1 MQVTD
6 AVAVITGGA
15 SGIGL
20 GIATALAKRGAKVI
34 LADIQADRAAEAAKV
49 LSDQGLAAK
58 SAGLDVTET
67 ESWTAL
73 VALAPTLFGQ
83 PVQMLF
89 NNAGV
94 GMRGTVHQT
103 PRHMWDWSF
112 AVNVTGAYTGVTSFA
127 PGMLAS
133 GLDCKIVN
141 TASEHALGLPESQ
154 RGGIL
159 APYTSAKHA
168 LMGYSLCM
176 RRDFAGTNI
185 SAGVICPGV
194 VVSDIWDSLRH
205 RQARFGGPREVPAE
219 VAAQMIATATAKGIP
234 WQTAGERIADQVED
248 DQFFIFT
255 NGPDETEVA
264 TDYQT
269 EIMAALGAFNNR
281 YGR

>member
-1 MQVTD
+1 MQVKD

-34 LADIQADRAAEAAKV
+34 LADIQTDRAAEAAKA

-58 SAGLDVTET
+58 SASLDVTET
-67 ESWTAL
+67 ESWAAL

-133 GLDCKIVN
+133 GLDCRIVN
-141 TASEHALGLPESQ
+141 TASEHALGLPQSQ

-185 SAGVICPGV
+185 
-194 VVSDIWDSLRH
+194 WDSLRH
-205 RQARFGGPREVPAE
+205 RQARFGGPREVPANI
-219 VAAQMIATATAKGIP
+219 AADMIATATAKGIP

-269 EIMAALGAFNNR
+269 EIMAALATFNNR